1 MKTRYSVSQHSQY
14 DTSFKKRH
22 KRHPRIS
29 TIQEKNRYRSYSS
42 YAKCTT
48 ITPGLVGH
56 LGLSMELSFISN
68 HAELV
73 STLNR
78 RAKLFTL
85 HSKHV
90 LLRV

>member
-1 MKTRYSVSQHSQY
+1 MTLLLKK
-14 DTSFKKRH
+14 DTSD
-22 KRHPRIS
+22 
-29 TIQEKNRYRSYSS
+29 IQELVLFRRKNRYRSYSS
-42 YAKCTT
+42 YAKCPT